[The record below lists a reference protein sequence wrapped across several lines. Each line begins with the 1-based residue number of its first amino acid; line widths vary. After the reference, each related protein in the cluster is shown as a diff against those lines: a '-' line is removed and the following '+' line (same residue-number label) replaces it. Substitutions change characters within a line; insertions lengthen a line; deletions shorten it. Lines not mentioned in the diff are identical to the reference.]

1 MNGQNQEPPEIKEM
15 DIKAELKRAQ
25 INLHNS
31 RIQVQIQEAIVKKFQ
46 ELAR

>member
-1 MNGQNQEPPEIKEM
+1 MNGQNQEPPELKEL

-25 INLHNS
+25 VSLHNA
-31 RIQVQIQEAIVKKFQ
+31 RIQVQIQEAVVKKFQ